1 MRSTIR
7 LFMAAILFIAAAG
20 LVSAQDPAPA
30 PPAPDVAKP
39 AELPP
44 LPIAEPNAPAVVS
57 APTADQTEPLVE
69 PALTLGPTALAV
81 ETAAPATVDPPVAE
95 KPVATTT
102 KRVTKKTATKPA
114 AKPEIQSAESF
125 KEAAPAAGTA
135 AADTTASLPPPQA
148 PAASLKSIAPA
159 AANTVAV
166 EESKSQTTM
175 GLGGWLLAGMAI
187 AGLAVIISKIRS
199 RRTKKRT
206 SIVDFTTVSPE
217 LKPAVGPV
225 SM

>member
-20 LVSAQDPAPA
+20 VVSAQDPAPP

-44 LPIAEPNAPAVVS
+44 LPIAEPMA
-57 APTADQTEPLVE
+57 PLVE

-81 ETAAPATVDPPVAE
+81 ETAAPTAVDPPAAE

-102 KRVTKKTATKPA
+102 KRVTKKTATKSV
-114 AKPEIQSAESF
+114 AKPEIEATDSF

-135 AADTTASLPPPQA
+135 AADKTASLPSPQA

-166 EESKSQTTM
+166 EETKSQTTM
-175 GLGGWLLAGMAI
+175 GIGGWLLAGMAI

-199 RRTKKRT
+199 RRTKKQT
-206 SIVDFTTVSPE
+206 SIVDFTTITPE
-217 LKPAVGPV
+217 LKGPA
-225 SM
+225 SL

>member
-20 LVSAQDPAPA
+20 VVSAQDPAPP

-44 LPIAEPNAPAVVS
+44 LPVADPNAQAVAR
-57 APTADQTEPLVE
+57 APTADQTAPPVE
-69 PALTLGPTALAV
+69 PALTLGPEALAV
-81 ETAAPATVDPPVAE
+81 ETAAPATVEQPQAE

-102 KRVTKKTATKPA
+102 RRVTKKTATKPVA
-114 AKPEIQSAESF
+114 RPEIEAAGSL

-135 AADTTASLPPPQA
+135 AANTTASLPPPQA

-166 EESKSQTTM
+166 EETKSQTTM
-175 GLGGWLLAGMAI
+175 GIGGWLLAGMAI

-206 SIVDFTTVSPE
+206 SIVDFTTISPE
-217 LKPAVGPV
+217 LKGPA
-225 SM
+225 SL

>member
-20 LVSAQDPAPA
+20 VVSAQDPAA
-30 PPAPDVAKP
+30 PPGPDVAKP

-44 LPIAEPNAPAVVS
+44 LPIAEPMA
-57 APTADQTEPLVE
+57 PLVE

-81 ETAAPATVDPPVAE
+81 ETAAPTTVDPPAAE
-95 KPVATTT
+95 KPVVTTT
-102 KRVTKKTATKPA
+102 KRVTKKTATKSV
-114 AKPEIQSAESF
+114 AKPEIEATDSF

-135 AADTTASLPPPQA
+135 AADKTASLPPPQA
-148 PAASLKSIAPA
+148 PAASVKTIAPSQP

-166 EESKSQTTM
+166 EETKSQTTM
-175 GLGGWLLAGMAI
+175 GIGGWLLAGMAL
-187 AGLAVIISKIRS
+187 AGLAVIISKVRS

-206 SIVDFTTVSPE
+206 SIVDFTAVSPE
-217 LKPAVGPV
+217 LKGPA
-225 SM
+225 SL

>member
-44 LPIAEPNAPAVVS
+44 LPIAEPNAPAVAP
-57 APTADQTEPLVE
+57 APTADQTAPPVE
-69 PALTLGPTALAV
+69 PALTLGPDALAV
-81 ETAAPATVDPPVAE
+81 ETAAPATVEQPQAE

-114 AKPEIQSAESF
+114 AKPEIQSAESY

-148 PAASLKSIAPA
+148 PAPSLKSIAPAPA

-175 GLGGWLLAGMAI
+175 GIGGWLLAGIAV
-187 AGLAVIISKIRS
+187 AGLAVIIAKIRS

-217 LKPAVGPV
+217 LKGPA
-225 SM
+225 SL

>member
-44 LPIAEPNAPAVVS
+44 LPIADPNAQAVAP
-57 APTADQTEPLVE
+57 APTADQAAPLGE
-69 PALTLGPTALAV
+69 PALTLGPTALTV
-81 ETAAPATVDPPVAE
+81 ETAAPATVDQPPAE
-95 KPVATTT
+95 KPVATTAR
-102 KRVTKKTATKPA
+102 RVTKKTATKPA
-114 AKPEIQSAESF
+114 AKPEIQAETF
-125 KEAAPAAGTA
+125 KDAAPAAGTTA
-135 AADTTASLPPPQA
+135 AGTTASLPPPKA
-148 PAASLKSIAPA
+148 PATSLKSIAPA

-175 GLGGWLLAGMAI
+175 GLGGWLLAGIAV
-187 AGLAVIISKIRS
+187 AGLAVVISKIRS

>member
-1 MRSTIR
+1 MRSTVR

-44 LPIAEPNAPAVVS
+44 LPIADPNAQAVAP
-57 APTADQTEPLVE
+57 APTADQTAPPVE
-69 PALTLGPTALAV
+69 PALTLGPSALAV
-81 ETAAPATVDPPVAE
+81 ETAAPATVDAPQAE

-102 KRVTKKTATKPA
+102 RRVTKKTATKPVV
-114 AKPEIQSAESF
+114 KHEIQTSESF

-135 AADTTASLPPPQA
+135 GADTTTSLPPPQA

-166 EESKSQTTM
+166 EESKSQTAM

-187 AGLAVIISKIRS
+187 AGLAVIISRIRS

-206 SIVDFTTVSPE
+206 SIVDFTTVSPD
-217 LKPAVGPV
+217 LKPGMGPA
-225 SM
+225 SL